1 MVRHQHGG
9 CAGAVLAS
17 VSFNQTPQPLHV
29 AGVHAAHMGR
39 CSMRWRIP
47 KSAAEARE
55 LFAHYMREMFVLDRP
70 ATTATPEDAHRW
82 RVSYLK
88 LLQGWGL
95 DANGAAGA
103 VLKGWAESRF
113 GLLPAFHKAP
123 LGRFPSPAWVAYLQD
138 KGAAPLPQP
147 PDPAAIGPVVRV
159 LPVDAGATRLAGPE
173 PVVTLWRGSNRIEE
187 QVVSGSL
194 RARRCTVR
202 LNNIVSFSTTR
213 EQAGWFG
220 DWLLCARVPLCK
232 LLLVPGLLDTRR
244 CRAKPRCWPSAACT
258 KWRPAMP
265 ELGPQHWRPRPGGVI
280 VGPRPGRLPGPGA
293 GRRAGRH
300 GGIHDAA
307 RNRPAFC
314 AQGGVHRDIIGGG
327 WLKLPAGAG
336 HRRHHHEPGTG
347 RRAAAGPAAVAPL
360 TPP

>member
-1 MVRHQHGG
+1 MQPVGDAADATRGADAVGPAVEMARWYSTSMVGVP
-9 CAGAVLAS
+9 AATLAS
-17 VSFNQTPQPLHV
+17 VSFNQAPQPLHV
-29 AGVHAAHMGR
+29 GGVHAVHGPLFNALANTG
-39 CSMRWRIP
+39 
-47 KSAAEARE
+47 SAGEARE

-123 LGRFPSPAWVAYLQD
+123 LGRFPSPAWVDYLQD
-138 KGAAPLPQP
+138 KGAARFHNHQILQQL
-147 PDPAAIGPVVRV
+147 D
-159 LPVDAGATRLAGPE
+159 LLFEFCQWMLARHSLLGPE

-187 QVVSGSL
+187 QVVAGSL
-194 RARRCTVR
+194 RQRRCTVR

-232 LLLVPGLLDTRR
+232 LLLVPGLLNTR
-244 CRAKPRCWPSAACT
+244 S
-258 KWRPAMP
+258 
-265 ELGPQHWRPRPGGVI
+265 L
-280 VGPRPGRLPGPGA
+280 
-293 GRRAGRH
+293 
-300 GGIHDAA
+300 
-307 RNRPAFC
+307 
-314 AQGGVHRDIIGGG
+314 QGEAEVLAIGG
-327 WLKLPAGAG
+327 LYEVEASYA
-336 HRRHHHEPGTG
+336 
-347 RRAAAGPAAVAPL
+347 
-360 TPP
+360 

>member
-1 MVRHQHGG
+1 MQSNADAADAARVASDAHDSKGARRATAAEVADAVDPAVEMARWYSTSMVGVP
-9 CAGAVLAS
+9 AAVLAS

-29 AGVHAAHMGR
+29 AGVHAVHGPLFNALAHTE
-39 CSMRWRIP
+39 
-47 KSAAEARE
+47 SAAEARE
-55 LFAHYMREMFVLDRP
+55 LFAHYMREMFLLDRP

-123 LGRFPSPAWVAYLQD
+123 LGRFPSPAWVDYLQD
-138 KGAAPLPQP
+138 KGAARYHNHQILQQL
-147 PDPAAIGPVVRV
+147 D
-159 LPVDAGATRLAGPE
+159 LLFEFCQWMLARHKLLGPE

-232 LLLVPGLLDTRR
+232 LLLVPGLLNTR
-244 CRAKPRCWPSAACT
+244 S
-258 KWRPAMP
+258 
-265 ELGPQHWRPRPGGVI
+265 L
-280 VGPRPGRLPGPGA
+280 
-293 GRRAGRH
+293 
-300 GGIHDAA
+300 
-307 RNRPAFC
+307 
-314 AQGGVHRDIIGGG
+314 QGEAEVLAIGG
-327 WLKLPAGAG
+327 LYDVEASYA
-336 HRRHHHEPGTG
+336 
-347 RRAAAGPAAVAPL
+347 
-360 TPP
+360 